1 MFELRYSIVRS
12 MEAIEARV
20 TMVTTTSTDEG
31 MKTMIMVVTRVGG
44 KVMVVRKILLY
55 SLSRFIKTI
64 LVRSRW

>member
-1 MFELRYSIVRS
+1 MFELRYLIVRS